1 MRIYVLAYY
10 KEFRAEGQT
19 GGEIF
24 ISEILGKPNQLL
36 PKSDNV
42 QKKQPLN
49 QMRKIDGVEIS
60 RDKIV
65 IGITEKAGQDLGRQN
80 SNHCSPKTDMA
91 RKDQRQKE
99 AGRTNDIVGFIVK
112 QLVAAFFFFHIHTLS
127 SILKTIHPYS

>member
-1 MRIYVLAYY
+1 ML
-10 KEFRAEGQT
+10 GQ
-19 GGEIF
+19 
-24 ISEILGKPNQLL
+24 PNQLL

-49 QMRKIDGVEIS
+49 QMRKIDRAEIN
-60 RDKIV
+60 RDKTV

-80 SNHCSPKTDMA
+80 SNHCYPKTDMA

-112 QLVAAFFFFHIHTLS
+112 QLVAAFCFFHIYSLS
-127 SILKTIHPYS
+127 

>member
-10 KEFRAEGQT
+10 KECRAEGET

-24 ISEILGKPNQLL
+24 IAEMLGKTNQLL

-49 QMRKIDGVEIS
+49 QTRKIDGAEIS
-60 RDKIV
+60 RDKTV
-65 IGITEKAGQDLGRQN
+65 IGITEKTGQDLGRQN
-80 SNHCSPKTDMA
+80 PNHCYPKTDMA

-99 AGRTNDIVGFIVK
+99 AGRTNDIVDFIVK
-112 QLVAAFFFFHIHTLS
+112 PLVAAFFFFHIYSLS
-127 SILKTIHPYS
+127 

>member
-1 MRIYVLAYY
+1 M
-10 KEFRAEGQT
+10 
-19 GGEIF
+19 
-24 ISEILGKPNQLL
+24 LGKPNQLL

-49 QMRKIDGVEIS
+49 QMRKIDRAEIN
-60 RDKIV
+60 RDK

-80 SNHCSPKTDMA
+80 SNHCYPKTDMA

-127 SILKTIHPYS
+127 

>member
-1 MRIYVLAYY
+1 MQKDR
-10 KEFRAEGQT
+10 Q

-24 ISEILGKPNQLL
+24 IAEMLGKPNQLL

-49 QMRKIDGVEIS
+49 QMRKINGAEIS
-60 RDKIV
+60 R
-65 IGITEKAGQDLGRQN
+65 EKAGQDLGRQN
-80 SNHCSPKTDMA
+80 SNHCSPKTDIA

-127 SILKTIHPYS
+127 

>member
-1 MRIYVLAYY
+1 
-10 KEFRAEGQT
+10 
-19 GGEIF
+19 
-24 ISEILGKPNQLL
+24 
-36 PKSDNV
+36 
-42 QKKQPLN
+42 
-49 QMRKIDGVEIS
+49 MRKIDGAEIS

-80 SNHCSPKTDMA
+80 SNHCYPKTDMA

-127 SILKTIHPYS
+127 SILKTIHPYSQALVEKEPAVCKKIKDQHNVEAEKIFLRIDRASVNQFLTT

>member
-49 QMRKIDGVEIS
+49 QMRKIDGAEIS
-60 RDKIV
+60 RDKIM
-65 IGITEKAGQDLGRQN
+65 IGITEKVGQDLGRQN
-80 SNHCSPKTDMA
+80 SNHCYPKTDMA
-91 RKDQRQKE
+91 ERSE
-99 AGRTNDIVGFIVK
+99 AERGR
-112 QLVAAFFFFHIHTLS
+112 
-127 SILKTIHPYS
+127 PYK